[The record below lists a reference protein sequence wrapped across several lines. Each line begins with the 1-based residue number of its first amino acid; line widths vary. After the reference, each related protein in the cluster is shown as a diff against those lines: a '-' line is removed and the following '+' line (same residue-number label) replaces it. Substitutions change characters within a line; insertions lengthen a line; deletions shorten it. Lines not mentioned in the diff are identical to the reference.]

1 MSIPNVDKT
10 KFLENGIDFSQLH
23 VYNNANKEV
32 EDHIMEKPSTFA
44 NRLNMALEHRQITK
58 AELARLSGLSKSSIT
73 RYAKGDWEAKQDA
86 VYAIAQALNVNEAWL
101 MGYDAPMERV
111 YSELLASIAEDN
123 KSGRT
128 AAVEELRRTYGTEH
142 SIHSTYGCDDK
153 KRATLLYYKTLERDV
168 ALSLTDIISTVD
180 RLDGRQAEKV
190 TLLLHAYLKA
200 EQPIRNIVDTAL
212 DPYVEDLD
220 DLLCGGSRIG

>member
-1 MSIPNVDKT
+1 MATI
-10 KFLENGIDFSQLH
+10 
-23 VYNNANKEV
+23 
-32 EDHIMEKPSTFA
+32 A
-44 NRLNMALEHRQITK
+44 NRIKEAMTIRGMKQVDLVSLTGI
-58 AELARLSGLSKSSIT
+58 GKSSIST
-73 RYAKGDWEAKQDA
+73 YLSGEYEPKQRNIYKIAK
-86 VYAIAQALNVNEAWL
+86 ALDVSEAWL
-101 MGYDAPMERV
+101 MGEDVPMERFD
-111 YSELLASIAEDN
+111 YSELLPSIAEEN

-142 SIHSTYGCDDK
+142 SIHSTYSCDDK

-180 RLDGRQAEKV
+180 HLDSRQAEKV

-212 DPYVEDLD
+212 DPYVENLD

>member
-1 MSIPNVDKT
+1 MATI
-10 KFLENGIDFSQLH
+10 
-23 VYNNANKEV
+23 
-32 EDHIMEKPSTFA
+32 A
-44 NRLNMALEHRQITK
+44 NRIKEAMTIRGMKQVDLVSLTGI
-58 AELARLSGLSKSSIT
+58 GKSSIST
-73 RYAKGDWEAKQDA
+73 YLSGEYEPKQRNIYKIAK
-86 VYAIAQALNVNEAWL
+86 ALDVSEAWL
-101 MGYDAPMERV
+101 MGEDVPMERFD
-111 YSELLASIAEDN
+111 YSELLSSIAEEN

-180 RLDGRQAEKV
+180 HLDGRQAEKV

-220 DLLCGGSRIG
+220 DLLCGGSQIG

>member
-1 MSIPNVDKT
+1 ME
-10 KFLENGIDFSQLH
+10 LHENIRALRKARGWSQQQL
-23 VYNNANKEV
+23 
-32 EDHIMEKPSTFA
+32 
-44 NRLNMALEHRQITK
+44 
-58 AELARLSGLSKSSIT
+58 AERVGYGDRSSI
-73 RYAKGDWEAKQDA
+73 AKIEAGKVDLPRSK
-86 VYAIAQALNVNEAWL
+86 IAEFAKVFDVTPAYL
-101 MGYDAPMERV
+101 MGYSEETDA
-111 YSELLASIAEDN
+111 LLVSIAEDN

-153 KRATLLYYKTLERDV
+153 KRDTLLYYKTLERDV

-180 RLDGRQAEKV
+180 HLDSRQAEKV

-220 DLLCGGSRIG
+220 DLLCGGSQIG

>member
-1 MSIPNVDKT
+1 ME
-10 KFLENGIDFSQLH
+10 LHENIRALRKARGWSQQQL
-23 VYNNANKEV
+23 
-32 EDHIMEKPSTFA
+32 
-44 NRLNMALEHRQITK
+44 
-58 AELARLSGLSKSSIT
+58 AERVGYGDRSSI
-73 RYAKGDWEAKQDA
+73 AKIEAGKVDLPRSK
-86 VYAIAQALNVNEAWL
+86 IAEFARVFDVTPAYL
-101 MGYDAPMERV
+101 MGYSEETDA
-111 YSELLASIAEDN
+111 LLVSIAEDN

-153 KRATLLYYKTLERDV
+153 KRVTLLYYKTLERDV

-220 DLLCGGSRIG
+220 DLLCGGSQIG

>member
-1 MSIPNVDKT
+1 MATI
-10 KFLENGIDFSQLH
+10 
-23 VYNNANKEV
+23 
-32 EDHIMEKPSTFA
+32 A
-44 NRLNMALEHRQITK
+44 NRIKEAMTIRGMKQVDLVSLTGI
-58 AELARLSGLSKSSIT
+58 GKSSIST
-73 RYAKGDWEAKQDA
+73 YLSGEYEPKQRNIYKIAK
-86 VYAIAQALNVNEAWL
+86 ALDVSEAWL
-101 MGYDAPMERV
+101 MGEDVPMERFD
-111 YSELLASIAEDN
+111 YSELLSSIAEEN

-128 AAVEELRRTYGTEH
+128 AAVEELRRAYGTEH
-142 SIHSTYGCDDK
+142 SIHSTYSCDDK

-180 RLDGRQAEKV
+180 HLDSRQAEKV

>member
-1 MSIPNVDKT
+1 MATI
-10 KFLENGIDFSQLH
+10 
-23 VYNNANKEV
+23 
-32 EDHIMEKPSTFA
+32 A
-44 NRLNMALEHRQITK
+44 NRIKEAMTIRGMKQVDLVSLTGI
-58 AELARLSGLSKSSIT
+58 GKSSIST
-73 RYAKGDWEAKQDA
+73 YLSGEYEPKQRNIYKIAK
-86 VYAIAQALNVNEAWL
+86 ALDVSEAWL
-101 MGYDAPMERV
+101 MGEDVPMERFD
-111 YSELLASIAEDN
+111 YSELLSSIAEEN

-128 AAVEELRRTYGTEH
+128 AAVEELRRIYGTEH
-142 SIHSTYGCDDK
+142 SIHSTYSCDDK

-180 RLDGRQAEKV
+180 HLDSRQAEKV

>member
-44 NRLNMALEHRQITK
+44 NRLNTALEHRQITK

-153 KRATLLYYKTLERDV
+153 KRVTLLYYKTLERM
-168 ALSLTDIISTVD
+168 SLC
-180 RLDGRQAEKV
+180 
-190 TLLLHAYLKA
+190 
-200 EQPIRNIVDTAL
+200 P
-212 DPYVEDLD
+212 
-220 DLLCGGSRIG
+220 

>member
-1 MSIPNVDKT
+1 MGN
-10 KFLENGIDFSQLH
+10 DF
-23 VYNNANKEV
+23 NKAV
-32 EDHIMEKPSTFA
+32 GK
-44 NRLNMALEHRQITK
+44 RLYS
-58 AELARLSGLSKSSIT
+58 ARK
-73 RYAKGDWEAKQDA
+73 AKGYSRAKVGELVGLHETTVKRYEDGDIKSLDIERLKDFA
-86 VYAIAQALNVNEAWL
+86 RVLGTPAADLLGWVANSDEHLEL
-101 MGYDAPMERV
+101 MLQL
-111 YSELLASIAEDN
+111 SEDSA
-123 KSGRT
+123 SGRT

-142 SIHSTYGCDDK
+142 SIHSTYSCDDK

-180 RLDGRQAEKV
+180 HLDGRQAEKV

-220 DLLCGGSRIG
+220 DLLCGGSQIG

>member
-1 MSIPNVDKT
+1 MATI
-10 KFLENGIDFSQLH
+10 
-23 VYNNANKEV
+23 
-32 EDHIMEKPSTFA
+32 A
-44 NRLNMALEHRQITK
+44 NRIKEAMTIRGMKQVDLVSLTGI
-58 AELARLSGLSKSSIT
+58 GKSSIST
-73 RYAKGDWEAKQDA
+73 YLSGEYEPKQRNIYKIAK
-86 VYAIAQALNVNEAWL
+86 ALDVSEAWL
-101 MGYDAPMERV
+101 MGEDVPMERFD
-111 YSELLASIAEDN
+111 YSELLSSIAEEN

-142 SIHSTYGCDDK
+142 SIHSTYSCDDK
-153 KRATLLYYKTLERDV
+153 KRATMLYYKTLERDV

-180 RLDGRQAEKV
+180 HLDGRQAEKV

-212 DPYVEDLD
+212 RPYVEDLD

>member
-1 MSIPNVDKT
+1 ME
-10 KFLENGIDFSQLH
+10 LHENIRALRKARGWSQQQL
-23 VYNNANKEV
+23 
-32 EDHIMEKPSTFA
+32 
-44 NRLNMALEHRQITK
+44 
-58 AELARLSGLSKSSIT
+58 AERVGYGDRSSI
-73 RYAKGDWEAKQDA
+73 AKIEAGKVDLSRSK
-86 VYAIAQALNVNEAWL
+86 IAEFAKVFDVTPAYL
-101 MGYDAPMERV
+101 MGYSEETDA
-111 YSELLASIAEDN
+111 LLVSIAEDN

-153 KRATLLYYKTLERDV
+153 KRVTLLYYKTLERDV

-190 TLLLHAYLKA
+190 TLLLHAYLKS

-212 DPYVEDLD
+212 DPYMEDLD
-220 DLLCGGSRIG
+220 DLLCGGSQIG

>member
-1 MSIPNVDKT
+1 MATI
-10 KFLENGIDFSQLH
+10 
-23 VYNNANKEV
+23 
-32 EDHIMEKPSTFA
+32 A
-44 NRLNMALEHRQITK
+44 NRIKEAMTIRGMKQVDLVSLTGI
-58 AELARLSGLSKSSIT
+58 GKSSIST
-73 RYAKGDWEAKQDA
+73 YLSGEYEPKQRNIYKIAK
-86 VYAIAQALNVNEAWL
+86 ALDVSEAWL
-101 MGYDAPMERV
+101 MGEDVPMERFD
-111 YSELLASIAEDN
+111 YSELLSSIAEEN

-142 SIHSTYGCDDK
+142 SIHSTYSCDDK

-180 RLDGRQAEKV
+180 HLDSRQAEKV

-212 DPYVEDLD
+212 DPYMEDLD
-220 DLLCGGSRIG
+220 DLLCGGSQIG

>member
-1 MSIPNVDKT
+1 MATI
-10 KFLENGIDFSQLH
+10 
-23 VYNNANKEV
+23 
-32 EDHIMEKPSTFA
+32 A
-44 NRLNMALEHRQITK
+44 NRIKEAMTIRGMKQVDLVSLTGI
-58 AELARLSGLSKSSIT
+58 GKSSIST
-73 RYAKGDWEAKQDA
+73 YLSGEYEPKQRNIYKIAK
-86 VYAIAQALNVNEAWL
+86 ALDVSEAWL
-101 MGYDAPMERV
+101 MGEDVPMERFD
-111 YSELLASIAEDN
+111 YSELLSSIAEEN

-142 SIHSTYGCDDK
+142 SIHSTYSCDDK

-168 ALSLTDIISTVD
+168 ALSLTDIIATVD
-180 RLDGRQAEKV
+180 HLDGRQAEKV

-212 DPYVEDLD
+212 RPYVEDLD

>member
-1 MSIPNVDKT
+1 ME
-10 KFLENGIDFSQLH
+10 LHENIRALRKARGWSQQQL
-23 VYNNANKEV
+23 
-32 EDHIMEKPSTFA
+32 
-44 NRLNMALEHRQITK
+44 
-58 AELARLSGLSKSSIT
+58 AERVGYGDRSSI
-73 RYAKGDWEAKQDA
+73 AKIEAGKVDLPRSK
-86 VYAIAQALNVNEAWL
+86 IAEFAKVFDVTPAYL
-101 MGYDAPMERV
+101 MGYSEETDA
-111 YSELLASIAEDN
+111 LLVSIAEDN

-153 KRATLLYYKTLERDV
+153 KRVTLLYYKTLERDV

-180 RLDGRQAEKV
+180 HLDSRQAEKV

-212 DPYVEDLD
+212 DPYVENLD
-220 DLLCGGSRIG
+220 DLLCGGSQIG

>member
-1 MSIPNVDKT
+1 MATI
-10 KFLENGIDFSQLH
+10 
-23 VYNNANKEV
+23 
-32 EDHIMEKPSTFA
+32 A
-44 NRLNMALEHRQITK
+44 NRIKEAMTIRGMKQVDLVSLTGI
-58 AELARLSGLSKSSIT
+58 GKSSIST
-73 RYAKGDWEAKQDA
+73 YLSGEYEPKQRNIYKIAK
-86 VYAIAQALNVNEAWL
+86 ALDVSEAWL
-101 MGYDAPMERV
+101 MGEDVPMERFD
-111 YSELLASIAEDN
+111 YSELLSSIAEDN

-153 KRATLLYYKTLERDV
+153 KRVTLLYYKTLERDV

-212 DPYVEDLD
+212 NPYMEDLD
-220 DLLCGGSRIG
+220 DLLCGGSQMG

>member
-1 MSIPNVDKT
+1 MATI
-10 KFLENGIDFSQLH
+10 
-23 VYNNANKEV
+23 
-32 EDHIMEKPSTFA
+32 A
-44 NRLNMALEHRQITK
+44 NRIKEAMTIRGMKQVDLVSLTGI
-58 AELARLSGLSKSSIT
+58 GKSSIST
-73 RYAKGDWEAKQDA
+73 YLSGEYEPKQRNIYKIAK
-86 VYAIAQALNVNEAWL
+86 ALDVSEAWL
-101 MGYDAPMERV
+101 MGEDVPMERFD
-111 YSELLASIAEDN
+111 YSKLLSSITEEN

-142 SIHSTYGCDDK
+142 SIHSTYSCDDK

-180 RLDGRQAEKV
+180 HLDSRQAEKV

-212 DPYVEDLD
+212 DPYVENLD

>member
-1 MSIPNVDKT
+1 ME
-10 KFLENGIDFSQLH
+10 LHENIRALRKARGWSQQQL
-23 VYNNANKEV
+23 
-32 EDHIMEKPSTFA
+32 
-44 NRLNMALEHRQITK
+44 
-58 AELARLSGLSKSSIT
+58 AERVGYGDRSSI
-73 RYAKGDWEAKQDA
+73 AKIEAGKVDLPRSK
-86 VYAIAQALNVNEAWL
+86 IAEFAKVFDVTPAYL
-101 MGYDAPMERV
+101 MGYSEETDA
-111 YSELLASIAEDN
+111 LLVSIAEDN

-153 KRATLLYYKTLERDV
+153 KRVTLLYYKTLERDV

-180 RLDGRQAEKV
+180 HLDSRQAEKV

-220 DLLCGGSRIG
+220 DLLCGGSQIG

>member
-1 MSIPNVDKT
+1 ME
-10 KFLENGIDFSQLH
+10 LHENIRALRKARGWSQQQL
-23 VYNNANKEV
+23 
-32 EDHIMEKPSTFA
+32 
-44 NRLNMALEHRQITK
+44 
-58 AELARLSGLSKSSIT
+58 AERVGYGDRSSI
-73 RYAKGDWEAKQDA
+73 AKIEAGKVDLPRSK
-86 VYAIAQALNVNEAWL
+86 IAEFARVFDVTPAYL
-101 MGYDAPMERV
+101 MGYSEETDA
-111 YSELLASIAEDN
+111 LLVSIAEDN

-153 KRATLLYYKTLERDV
+153 KRVTLLYYKTLERDV

>member
-1 MSIPNVDKT
+1 MATI
-10 KFLENGIDFSQLH
+10 
-23 VYNNANKEV
+23 
-32 EDHIMEKPSTFA
+32 A
-44 NRLNMALEHRQITK
+44 NRIKEAMTIRGMKQVDLVSLTGI
-58 AELARLSGLSKSSIT
+58 GKSSIST
-73 RYAKGDWEAKQDA
+73 YLSGEYEPKQRNIYKIAK
-86 VYAIAQALNVNEAWL
+86 ALDVSEAWL
-101 MGYDAPMERV
+101 MGEDVPMERFD
-111 YSELLASIAEDN
+111 YSELLSSIAEEN

-142 SIHSTYGCDDK
+142 SIHSTYSCDDK

-168 ALSLTDIISTVD
+168 AFSLTDIISTVD
-180 RLDGRQAEKV
+180 HLDSRQAEKV

-212 DPYVEDLD
+212 DPYVENLD

>member
-1 MSIPNVDKT
+1 ME
-10 KFLENGIDFSQLH
+10 LHENIRALRKARGWSQQQL
-23 VYNNANKEV
+23 
-32 EDHIMEKPSTFA
+32 
-44 NRLNMALEHRQITK
+44 
-58 AELARLSGLSKSSIT
+58 AERVGYGDRSSI
-73 RYAKGDWEAKQDA
+73 AKIEAGKVDLPRSK
-86 VYAIAQALNVNEAWL
+86 IAEFAKVFDVTPAYL
-101 MGYDAPMERV
+101 MGYSEETDA
-111 YSELLASIAEDN
+111 LLVSIAEDN

-153 KRATLLYYKTLERDV
+153 KRVTLLYYKTLERDV

-212 DPYVEDLD
+212 DPYVENLD
-220 DLLCGGSRIG
+220 DLLCGGSQIG

>member
-1 MSIPNVDKT
+1 MATI
-10 KFLENGIDFSQLH
+10 
-23 VYNNANKEV
+23 
-32 EDHIMEKPSTFA
+32 A
-44 NRLNMALEHRQITK
+44 NRIKEAMTIRGMKQVDLVSLTGI
-58 AELARLSGLSKSSIT
+58 GKSSIST
-73 RYAKGDWEAKQDA
+73 YLSGEYEPKQRNIYKIAK
-86 VYAIAQALNVNEAWL
+86 ALDVSEAWL
-101 MGYDAPMERV
+101 MGEDVPMERFD
-111 YSELLASIAEDN
+111 YSELLSSIADEN

-142 SIHSTYGCDDK
+142 SIHSTYSCDDK

-180 RLDGRQAEKV
+180 HLDSRQAEKV

-220 DLLCGGSRIG
+220 DLLCGGSQIG

>member
-1 MSIPNVDKT
+1 MATI
-10 KFLENGIDFSQLH
+10 
-23 VYNNANKEV
+23 
-32 EDHIMEKPSTFA
+32 A
-44 NRLNMALEHRQITK
+44 NRIKEAMTIRGMKQVDLVSLTGI
-58 AELARLSGLSKSSIT
+58 GKSSIST
-73 RYAKGDWEAKQDA
+73 YLSGEYEPKQRNIYKIAK
-86 VYAIAQALNVNEAWL
+86 ALDVSEAWL
-101 MGYDAPMERV
+101 MGEDVPMERFD
-111 YSELLASIAEDN
+111 YSELLSSIAEDN

-142 SIHSTYGCDDK
+142 SIHSTYSCDDK

-180 RLDGRQAEKV
+180 HLDSRQAEKV

-220 DLLCGGSRIG
+220 DLLCGGSQIG

>member
-1 MSIPNVDKT
+1 MATI
-10 KFLENGIDFSQLH
+10 
-23 VYNNANKEV
+23 
-32 EDHIMEKPSTFA
+32 A
-44 NRLNMALEHRQITK
+44 NRIKEAMTIRGMKQVDLVSLTGI
-58 AELARLSGLSKSSIT
+58 GKSSIST
-73 RYAKGDWEAKQDA
+73 YLSGEYEPKQRNIYKIAK
-86 VYAIAQALNVNEAWL
+86 ALDVSEAWL
-101 MGYDAPMERV
+101 MGEDVPMERFD
-111 YSELLASIAEDN
+111 YSELLSSIAEEN

-142 SIHSTYGCDDK
+142 SIHSTYSCDDK

-180 RLDGRQAEKV
+180 HLDSRQAEKV

-212 DPYVEDLD
+212 DPYVENLD
-220 DLLCGGSRIG
+220 DLLCGGSQIG

>member
-1 MSIPNVDKT
+1 ME
-10 KFLENGIDFSQLH
+10 LHENIRALRKARGWSQQQL
-23 VYNNANKEV
+23 
-32 EDHIMEKPSTFA
+32 
-44 NRLNMALEHRQITK
+44 
-58 AELARLSGLSKSSIT
+58 AERVGYGDRSSIAKIEAGKVDLT
-73 RYAKGDWEAKQDA
+73 RSK
-86 VYAIAQALNVNEAWL
+86 IAEFARVFDVTPAYL
-101 MGYDAPMERV
+101 MGYSEETDA
-111 YSELLASIAEDN
+111 LLVSIAEDN

-142 SIHSTYGCDDK
+142 SIHSTYSCDDK
-153 KRATLLYYKTLERDV
+153 KMATLLYYKTLERDV
-168 ALSLTDIISTVD
+168 ALSLTDIIATVD

-220 DLLCGGSRIG
+220 DLLCGGSQIG

>member
-1 MSIPNVDKT
+1 MDKGSRIKSAREAAGLTQEELGLLCGTTKQTIFKYENNIVTNIPTDR
-10 KFLENGIDFSQLH
+10 
-23 VYNNANKEV
+23 
-32 EDHIMEKPSTFA
+32 MEKIA
-44 NRLNMALEHRQITK
+44 EILNVTPAYLMGWEGLALE
-58 AELARLSGLSKSSIT
+58 SI
-73 RYAKGDWEAKQDA
+73 
-86 VYAIAQALNVNEAWL
+86 V
-101 MGYDAPMERV
+101 
-111 YSELLASIAEDN
+111 EDN

-142 SIHSTYGCDDK
+142 SIHSTYSCDDK

-180 RLDGRQAEKV
+180 HLDGRQAEKV

>member
-1 MSIPNVDKT
+1 MDTI
-10 KFLENGIDFSQLH
+10 
-23 VYNNANKEV
+23 
-32 EDHIMEKPSTFA
+32 A
-44 NRLNMALEHRQITK
+44 NRIKEAMTIRGMKQVDLVSLTGI
-58 AELARLSGLSKSSIT
+58 GKSSIST
-73 RYAKGDWEAKQDA
+73 YLSGEYEPKQRNIYKIAK
-86 VYAIAQALNVNEAWL
+86 ALDVSEAWL
-101 MGYDAPMERV
+101 MGEDVPMERFD
-111 YSELLASIAEDN
+111 YSELLSSIAEEN

-142 SIHSTYGCDDK
+142 SIHSTYSCDDK

-180 RLDGRQAEKV
+180 HLDSRQAEKV

-220 DLLCGGSRIG
+220 DLLCGGSQIG

>member
-1 MSIPNVDKT
+1 ME
-10 KFLENGIDFSQLH
+10 LHENIRALRKARGWSQQQL
-23 VYNNANKEV
+23 
-32 EDHIMEKPSTFA
+32 
-44 NRLNMALEHRQITK
+44 
-58 AELARLSGLSKSSIT
+58 AERVGYGDRSSI
-73 RYAKGDWEAKQDA
+73 AKIEAGKVDLPRSK
-86 VYAIAQALNVNEAWL
+86 IAEFAKVFDVTPAYL
-101 MGYDAPMERV
+101 MGYSEETDA
-111 YSELLASIAEDN
+111 LLVSIAEDN

-142 SIHSTYGCDDK
+142 SIHSTYSCDYK
-153 KRATLLYYKTLERDV
+153 TRATLLYYKTLERDV

-180 RLDGRQAEKV
+180 HLDSRQAEKV

-212 DPYVEDLD
+212 DPYVENLD

>member
-1 MSIPNVDKT
+1 ME
-10 KFLENGIDFSQLH
+10 LHENIRALRKARGWSQQQL
-23 VYNNANKEV
+23 
-32 EDHIMEKPSTFA
+32 
-44 NRLNMALEHRQITK
+44 
-58 AELARLSGLSKSSIT
+58 AERVGYGDRSSI
-73 RYAKGDWEAKQDA
+73 AKIEAGKVDLPRSK
-86 VYAIAQALNVNEAWL
+86 IAEFARVFDVTPAYL
-101 MGYDAPMERV
+101 MGYSEETDA
-111 YSELLASIAEDN
+111 LLVSIAEDN

-153 KRATLLYYKTLERDV
+153 KRVTLLYYKTLERDV

-190 TLLLHAYLKA
+190 PLLLHAYLKA

-220 DLLCGGSRIG
+220 DLLCGGSQIG

>member
-1 MSIPNVDKT
+1 MATI
-10 KFLENGIDFSQLH
+10 
-23 VYNNANKEV
+23 
-32 EDHIMEKPSTFA
+32 A
-44 NRLNMALEHRQITK
+44 NRIKEAMTIRGMKQVDLVSLTGI
-58 AELARLSGLSKSSIT
+58 GKSSIST
-73 RYAKGDWEAKQDA
+73 YLSGEYEPKQRNIYKIAK
-86 VYAIAQALNVNEAWL
+86 ALDVSEAWL
-101 MGYDAPMERV
+101 MGEDVPMERFD
-111 YSELLASIAEDN
+111 YSELLSSIAEEN

-153 KRATLLYYKTLERDV
+153 KRVTLLYYKTLERDV

-180 RLDGRQAEKV
+180 HLDSRQAEKV

-220 DLLCGGSRIG
+220 DLLCGGSQIG